1 MDLDEAEAPSV
12 PWHVAS
18 EGRRGAMSGLDEISV
33 GKVGFIDQHGLWTAE
48 QAEAAERVKAQIDEH
63 ALTTVRISWGDQ
75 HGILRGKTLITHD
88 FLLALRNGQDFQS
101 FTLVADTANNP
112 SIPIWTKGVGL
123 GIDALTGLPDVILV
137 PDPTTFRILPWA
149 PNTGWVLGD
158 MYFSNGEPVPFS
170 TRQVMRTTLE
180 DLRAEGYEYVAGLE
194 VEFYVTRIEDPML
207 QPEQAGWPPTPPR
220 VAAIAHG
227 FQYLTE
233 HRNDEIDDVLQLL
246 RENLV
251 GVGLPLRTMEDE
263 WGPGQCEFT
272 FDPRVGVEAADNML
286 LFRGTVKQVCRRNGY
301 HATFMTRPAL
311 PNFFSSGWH
320 LHQSLRDIKTGQNA
334 FTNRTPAQE
343 PLSEPGQHF
352 LGGILEHA
360 LAASVF
366 STPTINGYKRFRPD
380 SFAPDR
386 VTWAREN
393 RAAFIRVIGGP
404 EDETTHLENRAGE
417 PCANPYLF
425 MASQVVCGLDG
436 IRSKIEPG
444 PPDEEPYSSEK
455 PLLPR
460 SLMESVAAL
469 EASELFKAAFGAE
482 FVDYILKIKRS
493 EIGRFLSHVTD
504 WEQTEYFELL

>member
-1 MDLDEAEAPSV
+1 MPELD
-12 PWHVAS
+12 
-18 EGRRGAMSGLDEISV
+18 DISV
-33 GKVGFIDQHGLWTAE
+33 GKVGFIQTHGLWTGQ

-63 ALTTVRISWGDQ
+63 GLTMVRVSWGDQ
-75 HGILRGKTLITHD
+75 HGILRGKTLLAHD

-101 FTLVADTANNP
+101 FTVIADTANNP
-112 SIPIWTKGVGL
+112 SVPIWTKGIGL
-123 GIDALTGLPDVILV
+123 GIGDFTGLPDVVLV
-137 PDPTTFRILPWA
+137 PDPATFRVLPWA
-149 PNTGWVLGD
+149 PRTGWVLAD
-158 MYFSNGEPVPFS
+158 MYFSNGQPLPFS
-170 TRQVMRTTLE
+170 TRQIMRAALE
-180 DLRAEGYEYVAGLE
+180 DLRAAGYEYVAGLE
-194 VEFYVTRIEDPML
+194 VEFYITKLIDPML
-207 QPEQAGWPPTPPR
+207 QPEQSGWPPEPPK

-233 HRNDEIDDVLQLL
+233 NRNDEIDEILQLL

-251 GVGLPLRTMEDE
+251 AVGLPLRTMEDE

-272 FDPRVGVEAADNML
+272 FDPRAGLEAADNML
-286 LFRGTVKQVCRRNGY
+286 LFRSTVKQVCRRNGY

-320 LHQSLRDIKTGQNA
+320 LHQSLREVKSHRNA
-334 FTNRTPAQE
+334 FTNRASTQD
-343 PLSEPGQHF
+343 PLSEAGRHF

-360 LAASVF
+360 SAASVF

-386 VTWAREN
+386 VTWALEN

-404 EDETTHLENRAGE
+404 DDETTHLENRAGE

-425 MASQVVCGLDG
+425 MAAQIACGLNG
-436 IRSKIEPG
+436 IRSKTEPG
-444 PPDEEPYSSEK
+444 PPDEEPYASSR

-469 EASELFKAAFGAE
+469 RQSELFKAAFGAA
-482 FVDYILKIKRS
+482 FCDYVIKLKES

-504 WEQTEYFELL
+504 WEQREYFEVF